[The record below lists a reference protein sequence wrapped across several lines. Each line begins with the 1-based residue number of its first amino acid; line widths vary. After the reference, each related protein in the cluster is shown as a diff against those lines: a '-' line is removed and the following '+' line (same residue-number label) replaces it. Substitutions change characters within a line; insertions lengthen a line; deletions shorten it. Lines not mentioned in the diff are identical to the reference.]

1 MENGKV
7 PQGGIRPEQLRSM
20 LASKEGK
27 QLMELLSRDGG
38 IALRQ
43 ASAAA
48 KNGDYDRA
56 KRIMEPLMQS
66 PEAVWLV
73 DEINRK

>member
-1 MENGKV
+1 MTRWSWKDR
-7 PQGGIRPEQLRSM
+7 IRSF
-20 LASKEGK
+20 
-27 QLMELLSRDGG
+27 
-38 IALRQ
+38 I
-43 ASAAA
+43 AAA

-66 PEAVWLV
+66 PEAVRLV

>member
-1 MENGKV
+1 MKV
-7 PQGGIRPEQLRSM
+7 LVVDDEVK
-20 LASKEGK
+20 LADVVG
-27 QLMELLSRDGG
+27 ELLRRNKFVVDVVYNGDDGFFY
-38 IALRQ
+38 
-43 ASAAA
+43 A

-66 PEAVWLV
+66 PEAVRLV